1 MIRKTCR
8 RRPSFESLESMVL
21 LSGFSA
27 VTHHAAPALMTKLP
41 DASTA
46 SKVSGTLRGTITIE
60 TPLPFKASGVVSP
73 FGHTTAKGSFLL
85 SAETPSMSN
94 PSLSGTFTLTTSKG
108 NIVVD
113 ATDTSLGKIPLS
125 LTVIKGTKHLSGI
138 VGSGSGSTT
147 WTVNPKPH
155 GGKFGGT
162 FSLTLHLQ
170 VTMPTK

>member
-125 LTVIKGTKHLSGI
+125 LTVIGTKHLSGI